1 MTSSSTTTTSETSV
15 RTISNGIVPAIGAA
29 RPSAIVLIRSSR
41 TGLPASSARRIPAAP
56 KGSIPTTRAPAR
68 SAAKAIAWAAFPA
81 LMVTIPRS
89 RCSLERLATAK
100 AAPRGLNDPVRWR
113 FSAFRY
119 AFAPIRS
126 PRERLVSSGVRCTTD
141 VTMGRARSTSA
152 SVTLTLLMGMI
163 HPTRGGA
170 TVFGLDSDRDAV
182 AVKRQVGYVP
192 GETPQ
197 FGGWRGSMI
206 VAYVAGLRGGVSDAV
221 VASLAKRLDL
231 DLGRRYREYSHGNKQ
246 KLLLVLAF
254 MHRPTLLILDEP
266 TGGLDPLHQQVFYEL
281 IREARAGGTTV
292 FLSSHVLSEVEHV
305 CDRVGIVREGSLV
318 TVGTLAELVGV
329 RARRVEVEFAGTPPL
344 ARLAAVPG
352 LEQLDVRGQRVRG
365 LLRGDIA
372 PLLSAIASE
381 RILDLESREPS
392 LEEIFLSYYA
402 GPAKRE

>member
-1 MTSSSTTTTSETSV
+1 MNAGK
-15 RTISNGIVPAIGAA
+15 RTPVATHALTKDYGAHRGIFDLDLAVNDGEVFGFLGPNGAGK
-29 RPSAIVLIRSSR
+29 
-41 TGLPASSARRIPAAP
+41 T
-56 KGSIPTTRAPAR
+56 
-68 SAAKAIAWAAFPA
+68 
-81 LMVTIPRS
+81 
-89 RCSLERLATAK
+89 
-100 AAPRGLNDPVRWR
+100 
-113 FSAFRY
+113 
-119 AFAPIRS
+119 
-126 PRERLVSSGVRCTTD
+126 
-141 VTMGRARSTSA
+141 
-152 SVTLTLLMGMI
+152 
-163 HPTRGGA
+163 TRGGA
-170 TVFGLDSDRDAV
+170 TVFGLDSERDAV

-305 CDRVGIVREGSLV
+305 CDRVGIVREGTLV